1 MRTILR
7 YSSLIKASLV
17 VVAIGFALATV
28 WYTSSLV
35 NQLEQ
40 RQRQVAGIWA
50 RALEN
55 LVSDQSGTTDLTFI
69 FEEIVSTI
77 DFPIIVTTAGNDPI
91 PGFYRNI
98 TFPSDFDSIQTD
110 QHLRD
115 LIIRFDKINPP
126 IDVKLDSV
134 VVLQRIHF
142 GHSDL
147 VEELIW
153 FPFVQITS
161 VTVLIL
167 LGYLAFSLIRKQE
180 QSSVWVGMSK
190 ETAHQLGTPLS
201 GLLAWMEVLK
211 GYIRSG
217 EATQVL
223 KDMQTDIDRLLM
235 VTDRFSKIGSKPVLT
250 PVFLIEEIRTAVS
263 YLERR
268 LPRSAEGAV
277 LLEVNKQASPVVKV
291 NSLLFQWALENVL
304 KNAADA
310 GATRIQITL
319 TADGDRAI
327 IDITDNGKG
336 MSRQQARNIF
346 RPGFTTKPRG
356 WGMGLSLT
364 RRIIET
370 YHGGRITV
378 NQTSEGV
385 GTTIRVSMEISR
397 EKIAELKAG

>member
-7 YSSLIKASLV
+7 YSSLIKAGLV

-35 NQLEQ
+35 NQLEK

-77 DFPIIVTTAGNDPI
+77 DFPIIVTTAENDPI

-98 TFPSDFDSIQTD
+98 TVPATLDSLQSDQY
-110 QHLRD
+110 LRD
-115 LIIRFDKINPP
+115 LIVRFDKINPP

-134 VVLQRIHF
+134 VILQRIHF

-153 FPFVQITS
+153 FPYVQITS
-161 VTVLIL
+161 VTILIL

-211 GYIRSG
+211 GSLKTE
-217 EATQVL
+217 EANQVL

-250 PVFLIEEIRTAVS
+250 PVPLMDEIRMAVA
-263 YLERR
+263 YLQKR
-268 LPRSAEGAV
+268 LPKSAEGGV
-277 LLEVNKQASPVVKV
+277 ILEISGQTSPVVRV
-291 NSLLFQWALENVL
+291 NRLLFQWALENVL

-310 GATRIQITL
+310 GASRIQINL
-319 TADGDRAI
+319 MADQNRAI
-327 IDITDNGKG
+327 IDVTDNGKG

-370 YHGGRITV
+370 YHGGKISV
-378 NQTSEGV
+378 FQTAEGI
-385 GTTIRVSMEISR
+385 GTTIRLVLTISP
-397 EKIAELKAG
+397 EKTGE

>member
-35 NQLEQ
+35 TQLEQ

-77 DFPIIVTTAGNDPI
+77 DFPIIVTTAENDPI

-98 TFPSDFDSIQTD
+98 TVPATLDSLQSDQY
-110 QHLRD
+110 LRD
-115 LIIRFDKINPP
+115 LIIRFDKINTP

-134 VVLQRIHF
+134 VILQRIHF
-142 GHSDL
+142 GNSDL

-211 GYIRSG
+211 GYVRTD
-217 EATQVL
+217 EASQVL

-250 PVFLIEEIRTAVS
+250 HVRLIDEIKTAVA

-268 LPRSAEGAV
+268 LPRSAEGGV
-277 LLEVNKQASPVVKV
+277 RLEVTEQASPVVKV

-319 TADGDRAI
+319 TADQDRAT
-327 IDITDNGKG
+327 IDVTDNGKG

-370 YHGGRITV
+370 YHGGRISV
-378 NQTSEGV
+378 YQTSEGA
-385 GTTIRVSMEISR
+385 GTTIRLVMVVSR
-397 EKIAELKAG
+397 EGTGELKAD